1 LYETPN
7 RGYQFGIIPILVEE
21 NMAEDKIVAS
31 FKRNP
36 TEEVRAGIKE
46 FKGRRYIDLRIYYLD
61 DQGEWK
67 PTRKGI
73 SLATDF
79 MSELKQAVE
88 SLENE
93 LQEEE

>member
-1 LYETPN
+1 
-7 RGYQFGIIPILVEE
+7 
-21 NMAEDKIVAS
+21 MAEDKIVAS

-46 FKGRRYIDLRIYYLD
+46 FKGRQYIDIRIYYLD
-61 DQGEWK
+61 DQSEWK

-79 MSELKQAVE
+79 MPELKNAVE
-88 SLENE
+88 SIEKE
-93 LQEEE
+93 LKSLDNKE

>member
-1 LYETPN
+1 
-7 RGYQFGIIPILVEE
+7 
-21 NMAEDKIVAS
+21 MAEDKVVSS

-46 FKGRRYIDLRIYYLD
+46 FKGRRYIDLRIYYMD

-79 MSELKQAVE
+79 MPELKKAVGAIE
-88 SLENE
+88 TE
-93 LQEEE
+93 LKTMEKEE

>member
-1 LYETPN
+1 
-7 RGYQFGIIPILVEE
+7 
-21 NMAEDKIVAS
+21 MAEDKVVAQ

-46 FKGRRYIDLRIYYLD
+46 FKGRRYLDVRIYYMD

-79 MSELKQAVE
+79 MPELKNAVE
-88 SLENE
+88 ALETE
-93 LQEEE
+93 LKASEQE

>member
-1 LYETPN
+1 
-7 RGYQFGIIPILVEE
+7 
-21 NMAEDKIVAS
+21 MAEDKVVSS

-46 FKGRRYIDLRIYYLD
+46 FKGRRYIDLRIYYMD

-79 MSELKQAVE
+79 MPELKEAVAAIE
-88 SLENE
+88 VE
-93 LQEEE
+93 LGNMEKEE

>member
-1 LYETPN
+1 
-7 RGYQFGIIPILVEE
+7 
-21 NMAEDKIVAS
+21 MAEDKVVAT

-46 FKGRRYIDLRIYYLD
+46 FKGRRYIDLRIYYMD

-79 MSELKQAVE
+79 MSDLKDATAKLEQELAT
-88 SLENE
+88 LEK
-93 LQEEE
+93 EE

>member
-1 LYETPN
+1 
-7 RGYQFGIIPILVEE
+7 
-21 NMAEDKIVAS
+21 MAEDKVVAS

-46 FKGRRYIDLRIYYLD
+46 FKGRRYIDLRIYYMD

-79 MSELKQAVE
+79 MPELKNAVGSIESELKKME
-88 SLENE
+88 KEG
-93 LQEEE
+93 

>member
-1 LYETPN
+1 
-7 RGYQFGIIPILVEE
+7 
-21 NMAEDKIVAS
+21 MAEDKVVAS

-46 FKGRRYIDLRIYYLD
+46 FKGRTYIDLRIYYMD

-79 MSELKQAVE
+79 MPELKKAVDSIE
-88 SLENE
+88 KE
-93 LQEEE
+93 LKKIEKDA

>member
-1 LYETPN
+1 
-7 RGYQFGIIPILVEE
+7 
-21 NMAEDKIVAS
+21 MAEDKVVAT

-46 FKGRRYIDLRIYYLD
+46 FKGRRYIDLRIYYMD
-61 DQGEWK
+61 DKGEWK

-79 MSELKQAVE
+79 MPELRQAVDAIE
-88 SLENE
+88 QE
-93 LQEEE
+93 LQASEQEA

>member
-1 LYETPN
+1 
-7 RGYQFGIIPILVEE
+7 
-21 NMAEDKIVAS
+21 MAEDKVVSS

-46 FKGRRYIDLRIYYLD
+46 FKSRRYIDLRIYYMD

-79 MSELKQAVE
+79 MPELKKAVGAIE
-88 SLENE
+88 TE
-93 LQEEE
+93 LKTMEKEE

>member
-1 LYETPN
+1 
-7 RGYQFGIIPILVEE
+7 
-21 NMAEDKIVAS
+21 MADDKIVAT

-36 TEEVRAGIKE
+36 TEEVRAGVKE
-46 FKGRRYIDLRIYYLD
+46 FKGRRYIDLRIYYMD

-79 MSELKQAVE
+79 MPELKEAVGA
-88 SLENE
+88 LEKE
-93 LQEEE
+93 LANSEQEQ

>member
-1 LYETPN
+1 
-7 RGYQFGIIPILVEE
+7 
-21 NMAEDKIVAS
+21 MAEDKVVSS

-46 FKGRRYIDLRIYYLD
+46 FKGRRYIDLRIYYMD

-79 MSELKQAVE
+79 MPELRTAVDAIEAELK
-88 SLENE
+88 NMDK
-93 LQEEE
+93 EE

>member
-1 LYETPN
+1 
-7 RGYQFGIIPILVEE
+7 
-21 NMAEDKIVAS
+21 MAEDKVVAS

-46 FKGRRYIDLRIYYLD
+46 FKGRRYIDLRIYYMD

-79 MSELKQAVE
+79 MPELKNAVASIE
-88 SLENE
+88 TE
-93 LQEEE
+93 LKKMEKDG

>member
-1 LYETPN
+1 
-7 RGYQFGIIPILVEE
+7 
-21 NMAEDKIVAS
+21 MAEDKVVAS

-46 FKGRRYIDLRIYYLD
+46 FKGRRYIDLRIYYMD

-79 MSELKQAVE
+79 MPELKNAVDSIE
-88 SLENE
+88 TE
-93 LQEEE
+93 LKKMEKDG

>member
-1 LYETPN
+1 
-7 RGYQFGIIPILVEE
+7 
-21 NMAEDKIVAS
+21 MAEDKVVAQ

-46 FKGRRYIDLRIYYLD
+46 FKGRRYLDVRIYYMD

-79 MSELKQAVE
+79 MPELKNAVE
-88 SLENE
+88 ALEKE
-93 LQEEE
+93 LKASEEE

>member
-1 LYETPN
+1 
-7 RGYQFGIIPILVEE
+7 
-21 NMAEDKIVAS
+21 MAEDKVVAS

-46 FKGRRYIDLRIYYLD
+46 FKGRRYIDLRIYYMD

-79 MSELKQAVE
+79 MPELRNAVDNIEKELKSMEAE
-88 SLENE
+88 
-93 LQEEE
+93 